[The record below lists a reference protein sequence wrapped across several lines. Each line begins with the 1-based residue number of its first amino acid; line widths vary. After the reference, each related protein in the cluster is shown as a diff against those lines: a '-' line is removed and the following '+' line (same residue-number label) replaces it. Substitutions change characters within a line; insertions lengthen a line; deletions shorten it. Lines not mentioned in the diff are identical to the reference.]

1 VLYYTLTTTTAT
13 ANTAMCT
20 SHASCVYTHV
30 QQQAQIGIT
39 TGTAYAGVIG
49 TAARS
54 EYAAVGDIV
63 NMSARLMCR
72 ALPNTLL
79 CDAATAKEAEDAF
92 SFLDAAKIQVKGKAE
107 LVRALLLLVLHVV
120 VIVC

>member
-1 VLYYTLTTTTAT
+1 VLQLWLTLLLLLCYHLH
-13 ANTAMCT
+13 NN
-20 SHASCVYTHV
+20 
-30 QQQAQIGIT
+30 QAQIGIT

-72 ALPNTLL
+72 APLNALL
-79 CDAATAKEAEDAF
+79 CDAATAKEAEEHF

-107 LVRALLLLVLHVV
+107 LVSDAPTAVY
-120 VIVC
+120 